1 MHVPTTAFFLPIPS
15 ESHFHF
21 FTSILSVDGGAPTP
35 WDAHGTP
42 CELRHPPS
50 SWSRSSQKGGIQDRW
65 LGEGIEGC
73 VPPFDGVLPLF
84 PPQLDHIPS
93 RQLGTQVDP
102 LRVTLPYGGLYFP
115 VSVSGLLPSSGV
127 DRPPFHEGE
136 FVSLSCQWSVVSMGA
151 IHSSSWWSDARAH
164 VPFASSYVFVDTDMR
179 ASLAPL
185 RSTQTRSAPRR
196 CRNGS
201 TGVRCEAVS
210 RATKPMKVAGDVT
223 ELIGKTP
230 MVFLNKVCEGCGAQV
245 AAKLESMEPCN
256 SVKDRIGKSMIENAE
271 KEGRIAPGRTT
282 LVEPTSG
289 NTGIGLAFIAAAK
302 GYKLVLTM
310 PASMSMERRVLLRA
324 FGAELVLTDPAKGM
338 KGAVDKAEQIAAT
351 IPDSFV
357 LQQFENPA
365 NPKIH
370 FETTGPEIWE
380 DTAGQVDILVSGV
393 GTGGTITGCGS
404 YLKSQNPNVK
414 VIAVEPTESPV
425 LSGGKPGPHK
435 IQGIGAGFIPG
446 ILDTN
451 VIDEVI
457 QVSSP
462 DAISMAKD
470 LAQKE
475 GLLVGISS
483 GAAVVAAKEVANRPE
498 NKGKLIAL
506 VIPSFG
512 ERYLSSALFS
522 DIREEAENM
531 TFE

>member
-1 MHVPTTAFFLPIPS
+1 
-15 ESHFHF
+15 
-21 FTSILSVDGGAPTP
+21 
-35 WDAHGTP
+35 
-42 CELRHPPS
+42 
-50 SWSRSSQKGGIQDRW
+50 
-65 LGEGIEGC
+65 
-73 VPPFDGVLPLF
+73 
-84 PPQLDHIPS
+84 
-93 RQLGTQVDP
+93 
-102 LRVTLPYGGLYFP
+102 
-115 VSVSGLLPSSGV
+115 
-127 DRPPFHEGE
+127 
-136 FVSLSCQWSVVSMGA
+136 MGA
-151 IHSSSWWSDARAH
+151 IHSPSWLADARAH
-164 VPFASSYVFVDTDMR
+164 VPFASSYVLVDTDMR

-365 NPKIH
+365 NPKVH

-462 DAISMAKD
+462 DSISMAKD